1 MTDTYEL
8 EELTL
13 IEAEEDDLTNWDEDE
28 TPTVTELVE
37 DE

>member
-1 MTDTYEL
+1 MTSTYEL

-13 IEAEEDDLTNWDEDE
+13 IEAEEDDGINWDEDE
-28 TPTVTELVE
+28 TPTVLELVE